1 MASSTITFDPD
12 SGVPAGA
19 NLTIYG
25 GTDFS
30 ATFNAKTPGNSNFNF
45 TSYSG
50 SGKISKSI
58 GIGASTG
65 SGNYT
70 SFSVGITSAI
80 GGVLKVS
87 LSDTQTAALDEGR
100 YVYDVLVTIG
110 STTYPLV
117 TGNVYVYNT
126 VTSRT

>member
-1 MASSTITFDPD
+1 MPSKNITFDPT
-12 SGVPAGA
+12 SGVPSGA

-30 ATFNAKTPGNSNFNF
+30 ASFNAKTPGNANFDF

-58 GIGASTG
+58 GVGASTG

-70 SFSVGITSAI
+70 SFSVGITSAL
-80 GGVLKVS
+80 GGVLTAS
-87 LSDTQTAALDEGR
+87 LTDTQTKALSEGR
-100 YVYDVLVTIG
+100 YVYDILVTTG
-110 STTYPLV
+110 SNTYPLV

>member
-30 ATFNAKTPGNSNFNF
+30 ATFNAKTPGNENFNF

-50 SGKISKSI
+50 AGKISKSI

-65 SGNYT
+65 TGNYT
-70 SFSVGITSAI
+70 ALTVGITSAL
-80 GGVLKVS
+80 GGVLAVS
-87 LSDTQTAALDEGR
+87 LTDTQTASLSEGR
-100 YVYDVLVTIG
+100 YVYDVLVTSG
-110 STTYPLV
+110 GNTYPLV

-126 VTSRT
+126 VTQRT

>member
-1 MASSTITFDPD
+1 MYQL
-12 SGVPAGA
+12 GA

-45 TSYSG
+45 TSYTG

-70 SFSVGITSAI
+70 SFSVGITSAM
-80 GGVLKVS
+80 GGGIKGFFNRCS
-87 LSDTQTAALDEGR
+87 NCKALDEGR
-100 YVYDVLVTIG
+100 YVYDVLVTVG
-110 STTYPLV
+110 SSTYPLV

>member
-1 MASSTITFDPD
+1 MYR
-12 SGVPAGA
+12 AGA

-70 SFSVGITSAI
+70 SFSVGITSAM

-87 LSDTQTAALDEGR
+87 LTDTQTAALDEGR

-110 STTYPLV
+110 SSTYPLV

>member
-1 MASSTITFDPD
+1 MPSKNITFDPT

-30 ATFNAKTPGNSNFNF
+30 ASFNAKTPGNANFDF

-70 SFSVGITSAI
+70 SFSVGITSAL
-80 GGVLKVS
+80 GGVLTAS
-87 LSDTQTAALDEGR
+87 LTDTQTKALSEGR
-100 YVYDVLVTIG
+100 YVYDILVTTG
-110 STTYPLV
+110 SNTYPLV

>member
-87 LSDTQTAALDEGR
+87 LSDTQTAA
-100 YVYDVLVTIG
+100 
-110 STTYPLV
+110 
-117 TGNVYVYNT
+117 
-126 VTSRT
+126 

>member
-1 MASSTITFDPD
+1 MYQLPGKSNHIW
-12 SGVPAGA
+12 
-19 NLTIYG
+19 Y
-25 GTDFS
+25 GTDS
-30 ATFNAKTPGNSNFNF
+30 NATFNAKTPGNSNFNF
-45 TSYSG
+45 TSYTG

-70 SFSVGITSAI
+70 SFSVGITSAM

-87 LSDTQTAALDEGR
+87 LTDAQTAALDTEGR
-100 YVYDVLVTIG
+100 YVYDVLVTVG

-117 TGNVYVYNT
+117 ALEERMYIIPSHQEPKYI
-126 VTSRT
+126 

>member
-30 ATFNAKTPGNSNFNF
+30 ATFNAKTPGNENFNF

-50 SGKISKSI
+50 AGKISKSI
-58 GIGASTG
+58 GIVASTG
-65 SGNYT
+65 TGNYT
-70 SFSVGITSAI
+70 ALTVGITSAL
-80 GGVLKVS
+80 GGVLAVS
-87 LSDTQTAALDEGR
+87 LTDTQTASLSEGR
-100 YVYDVLVTIG
+100 YVYDVLVTSGPCGQI
-110 STTYPLV
+110 SQILSCFPPPIT
-117 TGNVYVYNT
+117 
-126 VTSRT
+126 

>member
-1 MASSTITFDPD
+1 MPSKNITFDPT
-12 SGVPAGA
+12 SGVPSGA

-30 ATFNAKTPGNSNFNF
+30 ASFNAKTPGNANFNF

-58 GIGASTG
+58 GVGASTG

-70 SFSVGITSAI
+70 SFSVGITSAL
-80 GGVLKVS
+80 GGVLTAS
-87 LSDTQTAALDEGR
+87 LTDTQTKALSEGR
-100 YVYDVLVTIG
+100 YVYDILVTTG
-110 STTYPLV
+110 SNTYPLV